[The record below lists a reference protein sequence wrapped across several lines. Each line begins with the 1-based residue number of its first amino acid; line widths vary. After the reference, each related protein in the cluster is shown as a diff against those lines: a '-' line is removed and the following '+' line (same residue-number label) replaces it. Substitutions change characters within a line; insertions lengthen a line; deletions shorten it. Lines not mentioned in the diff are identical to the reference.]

1 MWSQRCCEGG
11 ERRPQLSWSTGS
23 NGGVHIFR
31 HSAHSHDPPHS
42 LVGLGL
48 RAGSPNCQSERISL
62 RARPVAF
69 PERWMNTSPW
79 KYPERGATAR
89 FPGPRLSS
97 FVDL

>member
-1 MWSQRCCEGG
+1 MWSRRCCEGG

-42 LVGLGL
+42 LGLGY
-48 RAGSPNCQSERISL
+48 ASGSPNCQSERISL

-69 PERWMNTSPW
+69 PERWMDEHKPLEVPGTRRHSSL
-79 KYPERGATAR
+79 
-89 FPGPRLSS
+89 PGPQTLLH
-97 FVDL
+97 F